1 MNSEYKPI
9 GSDSIKIYGFRFGM
23 HRYQVEQFD
32 HNHSGKEMNDD
43 KDRIFKCISFWD
55 TIYGTRIYKFYDS
68 DFGYSIQ
75 SATYLNDYIEEDEL
89 KKMILDDVID
99 WKYEDTYDFK
109 DRFITNKSDFYFGTL
124 FKRYKEDVKLPYPEC
139 LDPYDKCPICGHKLI
154 DDVLD
159 PENAVDVFNY
169 HGGSSEDGPWGYW
182 DEIYRCPHCQKLFY
196 IRGEC

>member
-9 GSDSIKIYGFRFGM
+9 GKDVVNIYGFVFGSY
-23 HRYQVEQFD
+23 RYQVEWFD
-32 HNHSGKEMNDD
+32 HKKEKENNPD
-43 KDRIFKCISFWD
+43 KIVSIDYWD
-55 TIYGTRIYKFYDS
+55 TLYGTKVYKFYDN
-68 DFGYSIQ
+68 DYEPHIE
-75 SATYLNDYIEEDEL
+75 TYLIFDSKLTKDEL
-89 KKMILDDVID
+89 KKMILEDIID
-99 WKYEDTYDFK
+99 WKEEDPYDFK
-109 DRFITNKSDFYFGTL
+109 DLFITDKHQAYFYNL
-124 FKRYKEDVKLPYPEC
+124 FHREKENVKHNYPEC

-159 PENAVDVFNY
+159 PENVVDIFNY